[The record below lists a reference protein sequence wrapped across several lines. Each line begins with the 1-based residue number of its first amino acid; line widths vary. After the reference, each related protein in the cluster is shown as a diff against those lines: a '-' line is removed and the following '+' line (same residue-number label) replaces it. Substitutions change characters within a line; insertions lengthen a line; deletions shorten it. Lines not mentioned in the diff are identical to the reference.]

1 MNDFLD
7 RKLSKRFAT
16 FDDDRNGFIE
26 QSDFEMSVA
35 RLAEEFGHES
45 KSPARQRLLDVCLG
59 LWNHLLEVADTNTDG
74 RISEAEYKAA
84 FALGLLE
91 TPEAFDQGYLPF
103 LGAIMDIVD
112 QDGDG
117 QLTVTDEIRW
127 TGAMMHL
134 SEQDAREVFCRLDQD
149 ADGFITTSDLLEA
162 IRAYYFDDSPD
173 SPGYWLLGSLDS
185 P

>member
-7 RKLSKRFAT
+7 RKLSKRFRT

-26 QSDFEMSVA
+26 RSDFEVSVA

-45 KSPARQRLLDVCLG
+45 ESPARQRLLDVCLG
-59 LWNHLLEVADTNTDG
+59 LWDHLLQVADTNTDG

-91 TPEAFDQGYLPF
+91 TPEAFDQGYIPF
-103 LGAIMDIVD
+103 LCAIMDIVD

-117 QLTVTDEIRW
+117 KLTVTDEIRW
-127 TGAMMHL
+127 TGALMHL
-134 SEQDAREVFCRLDQD
+134 SEQDAREVFRRLDKD
-149 ADGFITTSDLLEA
+149 ADGFITTHDLLEA
-162 IRAYYFDDSPD
+162 IRAYYFDESPD
-173 SPGYWLLGSLDS
+173 SPGYWLLGPLDS
-185 P
+185 